1 MGRDLDWKLLSIAII
16 LSIIGL
22 ISIYS
27 ATHYRGNAMFN
38 YSGDLF
44 NMSSSLWFKQL
55 IWLLISLVVAVFMAN
70 FNYQRFWDLAWF
82 LYITSLVLLI
92 LVLLVGEAK
101 SGAKRWLD
109 FGQFSVQPAE
119 LAKIS
124 IILFLARYFSK
135 LMSYQF
141 SDSVYRSRAYVIS
154 KTVLIPIL
162 IVFIPMLLIIKQ
174 PDLGSSIVLLPI
186 LLIILF
192 CAHIPMKLFSGLIVL
207 GAAAMPFLWHF
218 LKPYQQ
224 RRLLVFLNPN
234 MDPLGAGYTIT
245 QSKIAIGSGQILGK
259 GWLAGSQNQLNFLPE
274 RHTDFIFSIIA
285 EEWGFLGSLA
295 IMCLYFL
302 LIWRIIEVSSKTN
315 DIFGRLICVG
325 LVAFLSFQVLVNI
338 AMTTGIMPV
347 VGLPLPFISYGGSSL
362 LLSFFCIGI
371 VLNISKQHIS
381 F

>member
-1 MGRDLDWKLLSIAII
+1 MGRDLDWKLLAIAIV

-27 ATHYRGNAMFN
+27 ATHYKGSPVAD

-44 NMSSSLWFKQL
+44 NISSSIWLKQL
-55 IWLLISLVVAVFMAN
+55 IWLLISLIVAVFMAN
-70 FNYQRFWDLAWF
+70 FNYQRFWDLAWI
-82 LYITSLVLLI
+82 LYILSIVMLI
-92 LVLLVGEAK
+92 AVLLVGAEK
-101 SGAKRWLD
+101 SGARRWLD
-109 FGQFSVQPAE
+109 FGHFSVQPAE
-119 LAKIS
+119 LAKIA
-124 IILFLARYFSK
+124 IIMLLARYFSK

-141 SDSVYRSRAYVIS
+141 SDNLYHSRFYVVS
-154 KTVLIPIL
+154 KTVFIPIL

-174 PDLGSSIVLLPI
+174 PDLGSSIVLLPV
-186 LLIILF
+186 LLVILF
-192 CAHIPMKLFSGLIVL
+192 CAHIPMKLFAGLIVL
-207 GAAAMPFLWHF
+207 GAGVIPFLWHF

-224 RRLLVFLNPN
+224 KRLLVFLNPN

-245 QSKIAIGSGQILGK
+245 QSKIAIGSGKILGK

-285 EEWGFLGSLA
+285 EEWGFIGSLA
-295 IMCLYFL
+295 IMLLYFL
-302 LIWRIIEVSSKTN
+302 LLWRIVEIISKTN
-315 DIFGRLICVG
+315 DLFGRLICVG
-325 LVAFLSFQVLVNI
+325 LVAFLSFQILVNI